1 MEFPGQKSG
10 TEKKLTKNS
19 SKEKYPQIPKLE
31 ANDEP
36 QPGPNNF
43 APCVLLGNEIALLH
57 LLQPFSLSF
66 PELRDTVL
74 LLIKLLVVLKSRL
87 KKFRPLQFSKSSRFP
102 KRYSI
107 LLLIGATVWPNTRRA
122 VKTAST
128 RCSAIFIQ
136 CMQKWYKSSTIPT
149 GR

>member
-1 MEFPGQKSG
+1 MFFFRIILDVKNMESPGQKSG
-10 TEKKLTKNS
+10 TEKKMTKNS

-74 LLIKLLVVLKSRL
+74 LLTKLLVVLKSRL

-102 KRYSI
+102 KRYS
-107 LLLIGATVWPNTRRA
+107 T
-122 VKTAST
+122 
-128 RCSAIFIQ
+128 FINWGHR
-136 CMQKWYKSSTIPT
+136 MAEYQKGSKD
-149 GR
+149 RFN